1 MQLSQIT
8 FFASSC
14 RFHPISLFLHSLQKM
29 QLPPY
34 IWPDWA
40 EEINWQKLGGR
51 RRKAI
56 EQQKPQSLAM
66 TMTVMMMMVI
76 ASRCTFPI
84 GEQSDE
90 TRAVSGKKMHSFDNC
105 FCWDWGKTTLRN
117 KSPTIPL
124 PKSFVANPN
133 MPIEPHLTV
142 FEKKIEREASTLQKL
157 SPLIRSSFFFGPA
170 KKKTLSVSQYQRMV
184 GRAAS
189 NLFKEISSSIHIIFL
204 LACCDYK
211 TVCH

>member
-1 MQLSQIT
+1 
-8 FFASSC
+8 
-14 RFHPISLFLHSLQKM
+14 
-29 QLPPY
+29 
-34 IWPDWA
+34 
-40 EEINWQKLGGR
+40 
-51 RRKAI
+51 
-56 EQQKPQSLAM
+56 
-66 TMTVMMMMVI
+66 MTVMMMMVI

-189 NLFKEISSSIHIIFL
+189 NLFKEISSSIHIIFCL
-204 LACCDYK
+204 LAVITKPFAINVFAPGIRWTKKKWRAGCQSGC
-211 TVCH
+211 VCASKYQHDFKWERGGGG